1 MVIKHKDWIRI
12 PLFLE
17 ELRALFETLTDEE
30 LDNIKTIAV
39 RKKLR
44 RRQNGEKK
52 LFNTGTAL

>member
-17 ELRALFETLTDEE
+17 ALRALFVTFTDEE

-44 RRQNGEKK
+44 RRQNE
-52 LFNTGTAL
+52 N

>member
-30 LDNIKTIAV
+30 LDTIKKIAV
-39 RKKLR
+39 RERSKK
-44 RRQNGEKK
+44 GIK
-52 LFNTGTAL
+52 

>member
-39 RKKLR
+39 RK
-44 RRQNGEKK
+44 EIKK
-52 LFNTGTAL
+52 ETK